1 MHITK
6 LHITFDSEALLLKH
20 ILNALCNG
28 FLAMSTKVF
37 VNYIH
42 VPQLKWKQYKNP
54 NRAAKIYSSIVLAIN
69 S

>member
-1 MHITK
+1 MHALVIIYLKMHITK

-28 FLAMSTKVF
+28 FLAMSTKDF

-42 VPQLKWKQYKNP
+42 ALSAVEVEIL
-54 NRAAKIYSSIVLAIN
+54 
-69 S
+69 